1 MTEVLSFDRPNGL
14 VKPLP
19 AKYTLL
25 MQGSSY
31 EKERA
36 GAKADLES
44 HTPSRSNRT
53 SYQRPFEEYKE
64 GRSSGS
70 PRAQEEHRDNQQQ
83 ERMSATMRDRYRFHD
98 EDVTGGGVATTSNTE
113 NRQAMSPSSSSLK
126 RDDWHY
132 SNQQSSGSGM
142 KRRHSQR
149 SPSRPRSQQGSQAAQ
164 IASIKEVER
173 DNDTRRT
180 NETGGDGSAND
191 DDRLFRHNIIND
203 SPRKTPRLD
212 RHSSASHGH
221 LVEPAQPEWQ
231 NRRGL
236 SHQSETESTSASSR
250 LQMSHS
256 RTSSTDDDPRRLVH
270 PSSTGRRPGNYEGNA
285 DESEQGPNYI
295 WQQQERAAL
304 ASQNSGR
311 PVGGER
317 NDQENRHSNLP
328 PLFTGYAQGNAPS
341 SAPTS
346 AANAEG
352 NEQSLRYNERSSS
365 PAPRLP
371 AFAALSP
378 YQHGSRG
385 RGSPPPVSQH
395 SNHPTG
401 LPSITQHMQSRG
413 QSEYGSSQMVTSPRA
428 IGPSSM
434 SANSPS
440 LSQTSHQTPGQA
452 FIHPSLAGLPVAGGG
467 PGSKQQPSFVSKL
480 YSMLEDDTIE
490 EMIAW
495 GASGTTFSVANPA
508 EFAKVVLPNWFKHSN
523 WQSFVRQ
530 LNMYGF
536 HKVNHTYQGTPEEE
550 IQVWEFK
557 HPNFRRG
564 EVHLLSEIKRKSSR
578 HKRQDSLT
586 HSMTNA
592 ADYDMGGT
600 PSPEMGLTP
609 HGHMHPSAAYGGS
622 HPLRSHHPNQGSIH
636 HAYGRPAAGPYQG
649 YAADAPVGPSGVT
662 GPPAI
667 SYPPHDA
674 HPAAVQH
681 TGLPHSEPAGQLM
694 RGEQGLGANEG
705 VLARVDDLS
714 DRIDAIIRHASYLE
728 NQLRTVTDQMFHS
741 QQNEASLRAHV
752 HHLESQ
758 MRSLSDQLYQSRQG
772 GPNPPPP
779 SGASGSREFSPQPAA
794 ATMQGGPLPPAS
806 PSASSISRAEQ
817 SMREGNQST
826 NVGQMPSFVSR
837 SPNLGHQA
845 YANRSVHGHASG
857 SLAPSPSANPNRPMP
872 ASSADA
878 YTKLGPPPVPGNV
891 QRSKR
896 STPP

>member
-1 MTEVLSFDRPNGL
+1 
-14 VKPLP
+14 
-19 AKYTLL
+19 

-36 GAKADLES
+36 DAKADRDSL
-44 HTPSRSNRT
+44 TPSRSNRT
-53 SYQRPFEEYKE
+53 AYQQDRSLEGYEERRTDSHQRVQEY
-64 GRSSGS
+64 RSS
-70 PRAQEEHRDNQQQ
+70 QQQ
-83 ERMSATMRDRYRFHD
+83 QQPSEQMSATMRDRYRFHD
-98 EDVTGGGVATTSNTE
+98 EDVAGGGVATTSSAD
-113 NRQAMSPSSSSLK
+113 NRQAISPSSLK

-132 SNQQSSGSGM
+132 TNQQSSASGM

-164 IASIKEVER
+164 IANIKEVER
-173 DNDTRRT
+173 ENDTQRT
-180 NETGGDGSAND
+180 NEKGGDGSVND
-191 DDRLFRHNIIND
+191 DDRLFRHNIIHD

-212 RHSSASHGH
+212 QHTSVPHGH
-221 LVEPAQPEWQ
+221 LSEPVQPDWQ

-236 SHQSETESTSASSR
+236 SHHSETESTSASSR

-256 RTSSTDDDPRRLVH
+256 RTSSTDDDPRRSLH
-270 PSSTGRRPGNYEGNA
+270 TSSTQRRTGTLEGNP
-285 DESEQGPNYI
+285 DEPEQGPNYT

-304 ASQNSGR
+304 ASQSNTR
-311 PVGGER
+311 PMGGER
-317 NDQENRHSNLP
+317 SEQENRFSNLP
-328 PLFTGYAQGNAPS
+328 PLFTGYASGNAPS

-346 AANAEG
+346 AANADV

-385 RGSPPPVSQH
+385 RGSPPPLSHH

-401 LPSITQHMQSRG
+401 LPSMNQHMQSRG
-413 QSEYGSSQMVTSPRA
+413 QSEYGSSHMVTSPRA
-428 IGPSSM
+428 MGPSSM

-452 FIHPSLAGLPVAGGG
+452 FIHPSLAGLPVTGGG

-495 GASGTTFSVANPA
+495 GPSGTTFSVANPA

-592 ADYDMGGT
+592 AEYEMGGT

-609 HGHMHPSAAYGGS
+609 HGHMHTSAAYASS
-622 HPLRSHHPNQGSIH
+622 HPLRSHHPGQGSIH
-636 HAYGRPAAGPYQG
+636 HAYGRPGGSAASGPYQS
-649 YAADAPVGPSGVT
+649 YPADAPVGPSGPT
-662 GPPAI
+662 T
-667 SYPPHDA
+667 SYPAHEA
-674 HPAAVQH
+674 HPSAVQH
-681 TGLPHSEPAGQLM
+681 SGLPHSDPAGSGQLM
-694 RGEQGLGANEG
+694 RGEQVLGASEN
-705 VLARVDDLS
+705 VLVRVDDLS

-772 GPNPPPP
+772 GSNPPPP
-779 SGASGSREFSPQPAA
+779 PGASGSREFSPLPAG
-794 ATMQGGPLPPAS
+794 TNMQGAPLPPAS
-806 PSASSISRAEQ
+806 PSASSLSRAEQ
-817 SMREGNQST
+817 SMREGGQSG
-826 NVGQMPSFVSR
+826 NAGQGMQQQMPSFVSR
-837 SPNLGHQA
+837 SPNLGHPA
-845 YANRSVHGHASG
+845 YANRSGHGHGSG
-857 SLAPSPSANPNRPMP
+857 SLAPSPSAIAGRPVP